1 MENWLSRL
9 RRGGAGLWH
18 NYSERELD
26 NILRMSLEPQAPSP
40 MMSGSGGD
48 EGAFGSI
55 W

>member
-9 RRGGAGLWH
+9 KRGGAGLWH

-26 NILRMSLEPQAPSP
+26 NILRMSLESEARSP

-48 EGAFGSI
+48 GRAFGSI

>member
-26 NILRMSLEPQAPSP
+26 NILRMSLEPEAPSP
-40 MMSGSGGD
+40 KMSGSGGD
-48 EGAFGSI
+48 GGAFGSI

>member
-26 NILRMSLEPQAPSP
+26 NILRMSLEPQAPSL
-40 MMSGSGGD
+40 MRSGSGGD
-48 EGAFGSI
+48 GRAFGSI

>member
-26 NILRMSLEPQAPSP
+26 NILRMSLEPQAPPP
-40 MMSGSGGD
+40 MMGGSGGD
-48 EGAFGSI
+48 GRAFGSI